1 VVAVKGCGGR
11 ELPMRTGIRTAAE
24 IEALPDSDDGG
35 PGPAGV
41 VRVSLATLQLISGPS
56 LRIPDV
62 RSRRDLEWLAQIARR
77 YPALGSRDGWHVS
90 FGRELNVTEDRAAFG
105 DRGLPVIDGKHISQ
119 FTVTLPSAGRC
130 IDPGEAARRLPDR
143 RFTRTRLAYRDVSG
157 VGNRHTVI
165 AAIVPA
171 GVVTTHTLFCLRQP
185 LDDER
190 QHYLCGLL
198 NSPALNAWVRMFMGS
213 HVTTSLIEQIPVP
226 VWTGNADQRAIA
238 ALSAALSAPL
248 DDGERRAMRRSE
260 LDELV
265 ARLYA
270 NE

>member
-1 VVAVKGCGGR
+1 
-11 ELPMRTGIRTAAE
+11 
-24 IEALPDSDDGG
+24 
-35 PGPAGV
+35 
-41 VRVSLATLQLISGPS
+41 
-56 LRIPDV
+56 
-62 RSRRDLEWLAQIARR
+62 
-77 YPALGSRDGWHVS
+77 
-90 FGRELNVTEDRAAFG
+90 
-105 DRGLPVIDGKHISQ
+105 
-119 FTVTLPSAGRC
+119 
-130 IDPGEAARRLPDR
+130 
-143 RFTRTRLAYRDVSG
+143 
-157 VGNRHTVI
+157 VI

-198 NSPALNAWVRMFMGS
+198 NSPSLNAWVRMFMGS

-226 VWTGNADQRAIA
+226 VWTGESDQRAIA

-248 DDGERRAMRRSE
+248 DDGGRRAMRRSE